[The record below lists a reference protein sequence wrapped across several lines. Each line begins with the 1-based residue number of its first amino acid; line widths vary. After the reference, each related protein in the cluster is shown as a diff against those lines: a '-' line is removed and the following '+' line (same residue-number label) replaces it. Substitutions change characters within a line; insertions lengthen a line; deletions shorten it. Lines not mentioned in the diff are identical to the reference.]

1 MQIKIAMWS
10 GPRNIST
17 AMMRS
22 FENRSDTEV
31 VDEPFY
37 AYYLK
42 ESGSP
47 HPMAAEVLASQS
59 QDYMTVVKQLTEVG
73 GEASIQYQKQMTH
86 HLGADEDLSW
96 TAELINCFLIRDPAE
111 VIASYT
117 QSRGVCSAQ
126 DIGIIRQWQIY
137 QQVQALTGQALP
149 IVDANDVLQ
158 NPERILTALC
168 AKIGIPFQPKMLSW
182 PPGSRRSDGVWHPH
196 WYASV
201 KASTGFAAYVAKT
214 VSLDTQQREVYAA
227 VKPYYAELYA
237 RRIQG
242 A

>member
-22 FENRSDTEV
+22 FENRPDTEV

-59 QDYMTVVKQLTEVG
+59 QDFMTVVKQLKETRG
-73 GEASIQYQKQMTH
+73 AAKIQYQKQMTH

-96 TAELINCFLIRDPAE
+96 AAELINCFLIRDPAE

-117 QSRGVCSAQ
+117 QSRGVCSAE
-126 DIGIIRQWQIY
+126 DIGIVRQWQIY
-137 QQVQALTGQALP
+137 QQVQGLTGQALP

-158 NPERILTALC
+158 NPERILKALC
-168 AKIGIPFQPKMLSW
+168 AKMGIPFHPNMLSW
-182 PPGSRRSDGVWHPH
+182 PPGIRSSDGVWHPH

-201 KASTGFAAYVAKT
+201 KASTGFAPYVAKS
-214 VSLDTQQREVYAA
+214 VSLNTQQQGVYAEVA
-227 VKPYYAELYA
+227 PYYAELYA

-242 A
+242 T

>member
-1 MQIKIAMWS
+1 MPLKIAMWS

-22 FENRSDTEV
+22 FENRPDTEV

-37 AYYLK
+37 AYYLR

-47 HPMAAEVLASQS
+47 HPMAEEILASQS
-59 QDYMTVVKQLTEVG
+59 QDYNTVVKQLTDTG
-73 GEASIQYQKQMTH
+73 GAATIQYQKHMTH

-96 TAELINCFLIRDPAE
+96 TAGLINCFLIRNPAE

-117 QSRGVCSAQ
+117 QSRGVCSAH

-137 QQVQALTGQALP
+137 QQVLALTGQALP

-158 NPERILTALC
+158 NPELILRALC
-168 AKIGIPFQPKMLSW
+168 TKIGIPFHTNMLAW
-182 PPGSRRSDGVWHPH
+182 PPGTRSSDGVWHPH

-201 KASTGFAAYVAKT
+201 KASTGFAPYAAKSVT
-214 VSLDTQQREVYAA
+214 LNTQQQHVYAE